1 MADGEEATSGSEEFR
16 REVRDRVRHCIMS
29 IMRELELRISEN
41 GNLENLQQRLEWLLS
56 VVIRYHRSNFIEQ
69 GIVDLLSEA
78 LACLSYSWEEANSA
92 TAERIFSGSPGRP
105 KLNISFEQLNFLI
118 ERRFTTVQ
126 ISELLGVS
134 LRTIERRLQDF
145 GLSIRATY
153 TDVTDEQLDVTI
165 LEILGTLPN
174 TGYKRM
180 SGYLRS
186 RGVRIQ
192 QKRIRESMRRVDP
205 QGTLLRALE
214 MNVIHRRVY
223 SVPSPLALWHIDG
236 NHKLIRYS

>member
-105 KLNISFEQLNFLI
+105 KLNISFEQLNLKDVLQPFKYRNYSALVCVQLSVDYKTLVYQS
-118 ERRFTTVQ
+118 ERPTQT
-126 ISELLGVS
+126 
-134 LRTIERRLQDF
+134 LRT
-145 GLSIRATY
+145 S
-153 TDVTDEQLDVTI
+153 
-165 LEILGTLPN
+165 N
-174 TGYKRM
+174 
-180 SGYLRS
+180 
-186 RGVRIQ
+186 
-192 QKRIRESMRRVDP
+192 
-205 QGTLLRALE
+205 
-214 MNVIHRRVY
+214 
-223 SVPSPLALWHIDG
+223 
-236 NHKLIRYS
+236 